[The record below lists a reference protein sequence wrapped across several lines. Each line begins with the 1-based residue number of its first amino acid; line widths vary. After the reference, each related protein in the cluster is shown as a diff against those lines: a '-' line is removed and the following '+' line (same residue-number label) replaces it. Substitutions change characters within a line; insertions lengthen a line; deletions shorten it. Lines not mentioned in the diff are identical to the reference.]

1 MSSTHIQIVKWSF
14 PAFALIIGLLWY
26 KRRRVDRADPGGIST
41 SNVKESN
48 NDVNTKLYNTPTNED
63 LNLSDSGIHAND
75 SFSSLLAQSIDETIN
90 NIEKVSKKVD
100 ITTRKPATSPISV
113 PSAKSLENNQ
123 DWYKDV
129 EIISN
134 MEVQLGSNPNTNN
147 FDLIA
152 RSMGAT
158 TYSNDTAND
167 KKIEKIFK
175 DIPEE
180 KESNHVHEVT
190 SSVNKQEEINNPSV
204 FTESKEQLQNYPP
217 EEENKIQA
225 QALSERDS
233 ANYSPVSGVLEGSV
247 TDEARSEGST
257 DSGKGGSI
265 KGQIKD
271 VSLYSIYEFCI
282 CQNLVGRLIGR
293 HGSFL
298 QNIRA
303 KAGVHI
309 IVKRHPTLR
318 DQKICTIQGSVEG
331 INIALDIIRQR
342 FPEKKYPSVTLEQI
356 LPMVIPEGIPVLP
369 ELTQLSLVEGVNNDV
384 LVCHISK
391 PNRLF
396 LQIPTH
402 PTYPSLRLLDANMT
416 QLYNS
421 TESPMVPD
429 ELTKG
434 MILVAN
440 WYDRWVRVYVEDPD
454 PRGKMTLVRLVDHGG
469 YWTFR
474 NADMRKIRSDFLS
487 LPFQAI
493 EVFLANLQPKNGD
506 WEQEAYNI
514 VGRMCSGIIGQ
525 AQIEAYIN
533 ANVYINFFLNIPKHG
548 VISLADELIARGY
561 AEFVSL
567 ECLVSDEDDTVVAS

>member
-48 NDVNTKLYNTPTNED
+48 NDVNTMLYSTPSNED

-90 NIEKVSKKVD
+90 NTEKVSKKVD

-158 TYSNDTAND
+158 TYPNDTAND

-180 KESNHVHEVT
+180 KESNNVHEVT

-257 DSGKGGSI
+257 DSGKG
-265 KGQIKD
+265 
-271 VSLYSIYEFCI
+271 
-282 CQNLVGRLIGR
+282 
-293 HGSFL
+293 
-298 QNIRA
+298 RA
-303 KAGVHI
+303 KCYV
-309 IVKRHPTLR
+309 
-318 DQKICTIQGSVEG
+318 
-331 INIALDIIRQR
+331 
-342 FPEKKYPSVTLEQI
+342 
-356 LPMVIPEGIPVLP
+356 
-369 ELTQLSLVEGVNNDV
+369 QLLLLSFT
-384 LVCHISK
+384 
-391 PNRLF
+391 RM
-396 LQIPTH
+396 LQ
-402 PTYPSLRLLDANMT
+402 
-416 QLYNS
+416 
-421 TESPMVPD
+421 
-429 ELTKG
+429 
-434 MILVAN
+434 
-440 WYDRWVRVYVEDPD
+440 
-454 PRGKMTLVRLVDHGG
+454 
-469 YWTFR
+469 
-474 NADMRKIRSDFLS
+474 
-487 LPFQAI
+487 
-493 EVFLANLQPKNGD
+493 
-506 WEQEAYNI
+506 
-514 VGRMCSGIIGQ
+514 
-525 AQIEAYIN
+525 
-533 ANVYINFFLNIPKHG
+533 
-548 VISLADELIARGY
+548 
-561 AEFVSL
+561 
-567 ECLVSDEDDTVVAS
+567 

>member
-14 PAFALIIGLLWY
+14 PAFALLIGLLWY

-41 SNVKESN
+41 LNVKETN
-48 NDVNTKLYNTPTNED
+48 NDVNTKLYSIPSNED

-75 SFSSLLAQSIDETIN
+75 SFSSLFVKSIDEPIDNTEDI
-90 NIEKVSKKVD
+90 SAKVD
-100 ITTRKPATSPISV
+100 ISIRRSATSPISV
-113 PSAKSLENNQ
+113 PSAKSLEDNQ

-129 EIISN
+129 ETISN
-134 MEVQLGSNPNTNN
+134 MEIQLGSNPNISN
-147 FDLIA
+147 FDVIA

-158 TYSNDTAND
+158 AYSNDTSND

-180 KESNHVHEVT
+180 KESSNVHEIT
-190 SSVNKQEEINNPSV
+190 SSSIDKQEEINHPSI
-204 FTESKEQLQNYPP
+204 FGESKEQLQNYPA
-217 EEENKIQA
+217 EEENKNQT

-271 VSLYSIYEFCI
+271 VSLYSVYEFCI

-298 QNIRA
+298 QNICA

-309 IVKRHPTLR
+309 MVKRHHTLR
-318 DQKICTIQGSVEG
+318 DQKICVIQGSIEN
-331 INIALDIIRQR
+331 ITIALDIIRQR

-356 LPMVIPEGIPVLP
+356 LPVVIPEEIPVLP

-396 LQIPTH
+396 LHIPTH

-421 TESPMVPD
+421 TESPMVTD

-454 PRGKMTLVRLVDHGG
+454 PRGEMTLVRLVDHGG

-474 NADMRKIRSDFLS
+474 NANMRKIRSDFLS

-525 AQIEAYIN
+525 AQIVAYIN
-533 ANVYINFFLNIPKHG
+533 TNVYINFFLNIPKHG

-561 AEFVSL
+561 AESVSL
-567 ECLVSDEDDTVVAS
+567 ECLVSDEDTVVAS

>member
-14 PAFALIIGLLWY
+14 PAFALLIGLLWY

-41 SNVKESN
+41 LNVKETN
-48 NDVNTKLYNTPTNED
+48 NDVNTKLYSIPSNED

-75 SFSSLLAQSIDETIN
+75 SFSSLFVKSIDEPIDNTEDIN
-90 NIEKVSKKVD
+90 AKVD
-100 ITTRKPATSPISV
+100 ISIRRSVTSPISV
-113 PSAKSLENNQ
+113 PSAKSLEDNQ

-129 EIISN
+129 ETISN
-134 MEVQLGSNPNTNN
+134 MEIQLGSNPNISN
-147 FDLIA
+147 FDVIA

-158 TYSNDTAND
+158 AYSNDTSND

-180 KESNHVHEVT
+180 KESSNVHEIT
-190 SSVNKQEEINNPSV
+190 SSSIDKQEEINHPSI
-204 FTESKEQLQNYPP
+204 FAESKEQLQNYPA
-217 EEENKIQA
+217 EEENKIQT

-271 VSLYSIYEFCI
+271 VSLYSVYEFCI

-298 QNIRA
+298 QNICA

-309 IVKRHPTLR
+309 MVKRHHTLR
-318 DQKICTIQGSVEG
+318 DQKICVIQGSIES
-331 INIALDIIRQR
+331 ITIALDIIRQR

-356 LPMVIPEGIPVLP
+356 LPVVIPEEIPVLP

-396 LQIPTH
+396 LHIPTH

-421 TESPMVPD
+421 TESPMVTD

-454 PRGKMTLVRLVDHGG
+454 PRGEMTLVRLVDHGG

-474 NADMRKIRSDFLS
+474 NANMRKIRSDFLS

-525 AQIEAYIN
+525 AQIVAYIN

-561 AEFVSL
+561 AESVSL
-567 ECLVSDEDDTVVAS
+567 ECLVSDEDTVVAS

>member
-14 PAFALIIGLLWY
+14 PAFALLIGLLWY

-41 SNVKESN
+41 LNVKETN
-48 NDVNTKLYNTPTNED
+48 NDVNTKLYSIPSNED

-75 SFSSLLAQSIDETIN
+75 SFSSLFVKSIDEPIDNTEDI
-90 NIEKVSKKVD
+90 SAKVD
-100 ITTRKPATSPISV
+100 ISIRRSATSPISV
-113 PSAKSLENNQ
+113 PSAKSLEDNQ

-129 EIISN
+129 ETISN
-134 MEVQLGSNPNTNN
+134 MEIQLGSNPNISN
-147 FDLIA
+147 FDVIA

-158 TYSNDTAND
+158 AYSNDISND

-180 KESNHVHEVT
+180 KESSNVHEIT
-190 SSVNKQEEINNPSV
+190 SSSIDKQEEINHPSI
-204 FTESKEQLQNYPP
+204 FTESKEQLQNYPA
-217 EEENKIQA
+217 EEENKIQT

-271 VSLYSIYEFCI
+271 VSLYSVYEFCI

-298 QNIRA
+298 QNICA

-309 IVKRHPTLR
+309 MVKRHHTLR
-318 DQKICTIQGSVEG
+318 DQKICVIQGSIES
-331 INIALDIIRQR
+331 ITIALDIIRQR

-356 LPMVIPEGIPVLP
+356 LPVVIPEEIPVLP

-396 LQIPTH
+396 LHIPTH

-421 TESPMVPD
+421 TESPMVTD

-454 PRGKMTLVRLVDHGG
+454 PRGEMTLVRLVDHGG

-474 NADMRKIRSDFLS
+474 NANMRKIRSDFLS

-525 AQIEAYIN
+525 AQIVAYIN

-561 AEFVSL
+561 AESVSL
-567 ECLVSDEDDTVVAS
+567 ECLVSDEDTVVAS